1 MALVKCNECGNKVS
15 SKANSC
21 PKCGA
26 PPPPEPPKSKVS
38 IGHIFLVLSLFVSAC
53 LIWGSV
59 VEKNRKAEEIK
70 KADLAYYTNH
80 KSKVTSEIRK
90 RIDEGDYAEALK
102 ISQPYL
108 DSNDKQLLALKN
120 EAQEKQ
126 LREKV
131 AKIPANEWEKNRDGY
146 AQLIKLNPKEA
157 LYRKKHNFY
166 QAKIERQDRIQSQFS
181 ILDGSHH
188 ALEKYIKS
196 RMNDPTS
203 YKHVKTIYSD
213 QGKSLYV
220 LTRYRG
226 KNAFGGLI
234 TEELW
239 AEVSLDGKILDVKKA
254 KR

>member
-1 MALVKCNECGNKVS
+1 MVS
-15 SKANSC
+15 SKATSC
-21 PKCGA
+21 PQCGA
-26 PPPPEPPKSKVS
+26 PPPPEPPKPKVS
-38 IGHIFLVLSLFVSAC
+38 RGHIFVVLFLFGFAWN
-53 LIWGSV
+53 IWGGV
-59 VEKNRKAEEIK
+59 LEKGEKAEEIK
-70 KADLAYYTNH
+70 KANLAYYTNH

-90 RIDEGDYAEALK
+90 LIDEGNWAEALK
-102 ISQPYL
+102 MSQPYL

-146 AQLIKLNPKEA
+146 VQLIKLNPKEA
-157 LYRKKHNFY
+157 LYKKKLNFY
-166 QAKIERQDRIQSQFS
+166 QAKIGRQDRIQSQFS

-188 ALEKYIKS
+188 VLEKYIKS
-196 RMNDPTS
+196 RMNDPSS

-213 QGKSLYV
+213 QGRSLYV

-226 KNAFGGLI
+226 KNAFGGVI
-234 TEELW
+234 AEELW